1 MRGNYALVALS
12 VFLGACGPFC
22 AGALAFSPGA
32 WRMAWRARARLR
44 SCASAVGRRW
54 IKGAVNE
61 RAPEDCGALRYYKR
75 SLVKQ
80 MRREGK
86 GWWVLKKLG
95 GEIEVSNPP
104 QAGEACAGRRVARDI
119 FFCAFAF
126 KFAVVCGALP
136 WLFHAEL
143 VCVFSCR
150 EEQRRI
156 A

>member
-1 MRGNYALVALS
+1 
-12 VFLGACGPFC
+12 
-22 AGALAFSPGA
+22 
-32 WRMAWRARARLR
+32 MARRARARSR
-44 SCASAVGRRW
+44 SCALAVGRRW

-86 GWWVLKKLG
+86 
-95 GEIEVSNPP
+95 
-104 QAGEACAGRRVARDI
+104 ACAGRRVARDI

-143 VCVFSCR
+143 ICVFSCR

>member
-1 MRGNYALVALS
+1 
-12 VFLGACGPFC
+12 
-22 AGALAFSPGA
+22 
-32 WRMAWRARARLR
+32 MAWRARARSR
-44 SCASAVGRRW
+44 SCALAVGRRR
-54 IKGAVNE
+54 IEGAVNE

-75 SLVKQ
+75 SLMKQ

-86 GWWVLKKLG
+86 GWWVLKRLG
-95 GEIEVSNPP
+95 GEIEVSNP
-104 QAGEACAGRRVARDI
+104 RKRVKLAPAAASLVT
-119 FFCAFAF
+119 FSFALLL
-126 KFAVVCGALP
+126 VVCGAFP